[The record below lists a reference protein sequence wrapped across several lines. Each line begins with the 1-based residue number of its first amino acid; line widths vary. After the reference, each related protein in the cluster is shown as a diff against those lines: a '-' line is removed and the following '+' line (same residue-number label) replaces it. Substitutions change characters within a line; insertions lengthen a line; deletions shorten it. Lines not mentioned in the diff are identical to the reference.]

1 MGCSYHIQSEV
12 FTNITQYM
20 QVLEHTQYIYIY
32 IYYIP
37 EYADGNK
44 ISGVNTVTYRQAI
57 RKQVYNNM
65 EIDDDEIP
73 VTNKRMMIR

>member
-1 MGCSYHIQSEV
+1 LQLSHTIRGIH
-12 FTNITQYM
+12 QYYTI
-20 QVLEHTQYIYIY
+20 HASIRTYTIYIY